1 MYFNIHIDTE
11 FHLIYCFFNST
22 YILILNFN
30 LHIATVIQLIF
41 SLFNIQICLQFQ
53 HTILLWILYIHN
65 QIQLIYWHWFSI
77 YILILKFILYFDI
90 ESYIYIINF
99 NIQFDCDSY
108 ILTIIIH
115 IVTEFNLI
123 YWYFNQTYTL
133 TLEYTYILSI
143 STYNFTLILI
153 YWQSISTYISKLIQ
167 TFSFFNLKIH
177 IDSESFILTIQCDIY
192 MFTQPAG

>member
-1 MYFNIHIDTE
+1 MSWISTYNFTLNLTYWQSNLTLNFNIHIVPE
-11 FHLIYCFFNST
+11 FHLI
-22 YILILNFN
+22 L
-30 LHIATVIQLIF
+30 
-41 SLFNIQICLQFQ
+41 
-53 HTILLWILYIHN
+53 
-65 QIQLIYWHWFSI
+65 WHWI
-77 YILILKFILYFDI
+77 
-90 ESYIYIINF
+90 IINF
-99 NIQFDCDSY
+99 NLQFDCVSY

-123 YWYFNQTYTL
+123 YWHFNQTYTL